1 MAVRAWRQ
9 ARCDRVRL
17 VQPQERA
24 LCAGMDGARPPIV
37 LAHGFLGFESL
48 KLGPFQLSYF
58 GPVAALLRAQGHTRI
73 LAPTVPPTG
82 SVHRRAERL
91 LEAIHQWDERRSGE
105 RVVLIGHSMGG
116 LDARYLCSRL
126 GGDSLV
132 STVMTV
138 GTPHR
143 GSMLSDLNLHAA
155 RAMGLEKALLTLTQR
170 QKTFW
175 TRLLHGLPASGQVL
189 TRAGAAEFNDSTPD
203 AADVLYY
210 SIGGDRG
217 STKRTTPS
225 LKLFHLYMRATEGAN
240 DGLVSVQSARWGEDL
255 GVMDADHMQ
264 QVSSRLVG
272 CPFHFFGSVLLFR
285 WSHAPP
291 PHPHAMWACHRWA

>member
-1 MAVRAWRQ
+1 
-9 ARCDRVRL
+9 
-17 VQPQERA
+17 
-24 LCAGMDGARPPIV
+24 
-37 LAHGFLGFESL
+37 
-48 KLGPFQLSYF
+48 
-58 GPVAALLRAQGHTRI
+58 
-73 LAPTVPPTG
+73 
-82 SVHRRAERL
+82 
-91 LEAIHQWDERRSGE
+91 
-105 RVVLIGHSMGG
+105 MGG

-143 GSMLSDLNLHAA
+143 GSKLSDLSLHAA
-155 RAMGLEKALLTLTQR
+155 RAVGIEKALLTLTQR
-170 QKTFW
+170 QKTYW
-175 TRLLHGLPASGQVL
+175 TRLLHGLPASGQVM

-217 STKRTTPS
+217 STNRTTPS

-264 QVSSRLVG
+264 QVSGLLVG
-272 CPFHFFGSVLLFR
+272 CPFHFFGSLLLSR